1 MYEISNIYVHSLYLL
16 PCFLEE
22 GEGAKFYINPKSS
35 FFSLKDCAT

>member
-1 MYEISNIYVHSLYLL
+1 MYEIWNVYSAFSLLITF
-16 PCFLEE
+16 FLEE